1 MTEAPN
7 LSGAEW
13 LTRPGTRAVFE
24 ALEGADGRTRAVGGI
39 VRDTLLGEPGG
50 DVDMATE
57 FTPDEVLA
65 RAEAAGIPAHA
76 TGIEHGTV
84 TLSPAGQKIEVTTLR
99 QDVKTDGRH
108 AEVIFGTDWV
118 ADAKRRDF
126 TMNALYAD
134 MNGVLFDPLFGLED
148 CLNRE
153 VRFIGLPEDRI
164 KEDYLRILRLFRFFA
179 RFGKGRPDA
188 AALKAVTRLKA
199 GVARL
204 SVERVWSEM
213 KALLRT
219 VDPTRALLWMRTTGV
234 LAVALPEGE
243 KWGID
248 AIHPL
253 IAVERQMGWAPDPM
267 LRLEAILPPMD
278 ERIGSLA
285 DRLKLSNAERDRLNQ
300 WAKAETPASQTDENE
315 LARLLYRGNPQAI
328 ADRLRLLVA
337 AAWAKDPGDAAMRR
351 ITKMIEQA
359 DSFEK
364 PVFPVAGRDLLDLG
378 FEAGP
383 GLGQALSRLE
393 EAWIDSDFKL
403 SKEDLISVAGAPE

>member
-1 MTEAPN
+1 MTEAPD

-13 LTRPGTRAVFE
+13 LSRPGTCAVFE
-24 ALEGADGRTRAVGGI
+24 ALGGAEGRTRAVGGI
-39 VRDTLLGEPGG
+39 VRDTLLGEQGG
-50 DVDMATE
+50 DVDMASE
-57 FTPDEVLA
+57 LTPDEVIA
-65 RAEAAGIPAHA
+65 RAEAAGIAAHP

-84 TLSPAGQKIEVTTLR
+84 TLSHEGQSIEVTTLR

-108 AEVIFGTDWV
+108 AEVVFGTDWV

-188 AALKAVTRLKA
+188 AALKAVTRLKS
-199 GVARL
+199 GISQL

-213 KALLRT
+213 KALLGT
-219 VDPTRALLWMRTTGV
+219 ADPTRALLWMRTTGV

-253 IAVERQMGWAPDPM
+253 IAVERQMGWNPDPM

-278 ERIGSLA
+278 ERIGALG
-285 DRLKLSNAERDRLNQ
+285 DRLKLSKAERARLDQ
-300 WAKAETPASQTDENE
+300 WAKAETPASRTNDMD
-315 LARLLYRGNPQAI
+315 LAKILYRGNPPAI

-337 AAWAKDPGDAAMRR
+337 AAWAKDPGDAAIGR
-351 ITKMIEQA
+351 ITRMIEQA
-359 DSFEK
+359 DQFEK
-364 PVFPVAGRDLLDLG
+364 PVLPVAGRDLLDRG

-383 GLGQALSRLE
+383 GLGQALSKLE
-393 EAWIDSDFKL
+393 DAWIDSDFTLSRQKL
-403 SKEDLISVAGAPE
+403 IDLAGAPE